1 MDIITGYTG
10 AAHVT
15 AEQDRDINIGIF
27 GKGSCVLRTGQQLNA
42 VVISNNEI
50 RITDGVLIHQGCAAS
65 IKKNTT
71 NSVTIAN
78 GSQGM
83 KRIDLIVA
91 RYTKNTSSKVEAV
104 EIKVIQGTPS
114 ESNPA
119 VPSYTSGDIQGGDL
133 TADMPLYQ
141 VEINGL
147 TIADVKRLF
156 AVRRSAA
163 EFDTEV
169 DSAKSTLSNRET
181 IFINTTAQ
189 GADSD
194 AYKTAT
200 LDLSQLKAGIT
211 YAFALNVVSI
221 VNGEQYSQEVSCKL
235 NEVDMGCNGN
245 YYKLSSTF
253 FGKCQNSDKLYVSAF
268 KNGGSWTGVT
278 IRGIFIPVDV
288 D

>member
-10 AAHVT
+10 KAHVT

-91 RYTKNTSSKVEAV
+91 RYTKNASSKVEAV

-119 VPSYTSGDIQGGDL
+119 VPPYTSGDIQG
-133 TADMPLYQ
+133 DMPLYQ

-156 AVRRSAA
+156 TVRRSAA

-169 DSAKSTLSNRET
+169 DSVKSTLSNRET

-211 YAFALNVVSI
+211 YAFALNVVSAI
-221 VNGEQYSQEVSCKL
+221 NVEQYSQEVSCKL

-278 IRGIFIPVDV
+278 IRGIFIPVD
-288 D
+288 

>member
-1 MDIITGYTG
+1 
-10 AAHVT
+10 
-15 AEQDRDINIGIF
+15 
-27 GKGSCVLRTGQQLNA
+27 
-42 VVISNNEI
+42 
-50 RITDGVLIHQGCAAS
+50 
-65 IKKNTT
+65 
-71 NSVTIAN
+71 
-78 GSQGM
+78 
-83 KRIDLIVA
+83 
-91 RYTKNTSSKVEAV
+91 
-104 EIKVIQGTPS
+104 
-114 ESNPA
+114 
-119 VPSYTSGDIQGGDL
+119 
-133 TADMPLYQ
+133 MPLYQ

-156 AVRRSAA
+156 TVRRSAA

-169 DSAKSTLSNRET
+169 DSVKSTLSNRET

-211 YAFALNVVSI
+211 YAFALNVVSAI
-221 VNGEQYSQEVSCKL
+221 NVEQYSQEVSCKL

-278 IRGIFIPVDV
+278 IRGIFIPVD
-288 D
+288 

>member
-10 AAHVT
+10 SPHVT
-15 AEQDRDINIGIF
+15 AEQDRDVNIGIF
-27 GKGSCVLRTGQQLNA
+27 GAESYVLRTGSQLKA
-42 VVISNNEI
+42 EVSSNNEI
-50 RITDGVLIHQGCAAS
+50 KVRDGVIMHQGCAAS
-65 IKKNTT
+65 IKKNTYD
-71 NSVTIAN
+71 SLTIAN

-83 KRIDLIVA
+83 KRVDLIVA
-91 RYTKNTSSKVEAV
+91 RYSRDQNTKEESLVL
-104 EIKVIQGTPS
+104 KVIQGTPK
-114 ESNPA
+114 ESSPA
-119 VPSYTSGDIQGGDL
+119 VPGYTIGDIQGGDL

-156 AVRRSAA
+156 TVRRSAA

-169 DSAKSTLSNRET
+169 DSVKSTLSNRET

-278 IRGIFIPVDV
+278 IRGIFIPVD
-288 D
+288 

>member
-10 AAHVT
+10 KAHVT

-27 GKGSCVLRTGQQLNA
+27 GKGSCVLQTGQQLNA

-114 ESNPA
+114 ESNPVA
-119 VPSYTSGDIQGGDL
+119 PSYTSGDIQGGDL

-156 AVRRSAA
+156 TVRRSAA

-169 DSAKSTLSNRET
+169 DGVKSTLSNREV
-181 IFINTTAQ
+181 IFINITAQ

-211 YAFALNVVSI
+211 YAFALNVVSTI
-221 VNGEQYSQEVSCKL
+221 NGEQYSQEVSCKL
-235 NEVDMGCNGN
+235 NEVDMGRNGN

-278 IRGIFIPVDV
+278 IRGIFIPAD
-288 D
+288 

>member
-27 GKGSCVLRTGQQLNA
+27 GKGSCVLQTGQQLNA

-50 RITDGVLIHQGCAAS
+50 RITDGVLVHQGCAAS

-91 RYTKNTSSKVEAV
+91 RYTKNASSKVEAV

-119 VPSYTSGDIQGGDL
+119 VPPYTSGDIQGGDL

-156 AVRRSAA
+156 TVRRSAA

-169 DSAKSTLSNRET
+169 DSVKSTLSNRET

-221 VNGEQYSQEVSCKL
+221 VNGEQYSQEVSCK
-235 NEVDMGCNGN
+235 
-245 YYKLSSTF
+245 
-253 FGKCQNSDKLYVSAF
+253 GKCDRS
-268 KNGGSWTGVT
+268 
-278 IRGIFIPVDV
+278 R
-288 D
+288 

>member
-10 AAHVT
+10 KAHVT

-27 GKGSCVLRTGQQLNA
+27 GKGSCVLQTGQQLNA

-104 EIKVIQGTPS
+104 EIKVIHGTPS

-119 VPSYTSGDIQGGDL
+119 VPPYTSGDIQGGDL

-156 AVRRSAA
+156 TVRRSAA

-211 YAFALNVVSI
+211 
-221 VNGEQYSQEVSCKL
+221 
-235 NEVDMGCNGN
+235 
-245 YYKLSSTF
+245 
-253 FGKCQNSDKLYVSAF
+253 
-268 KNGGSWTGVT
+268 
-278 IRGIFIPVDV
+278 
-288 D
+288 

>member
-1 MDIITGYTG
+1 MEIITGYTG
-10 AAHVT
+10 KPHVT

-27 GKGSCVLRTGQQLNA
+27 GKGSCVLQTGQQLNA

-71 NSVTIAN
+71 NPVTIAN

-91 RYTKNTSSKVEAV
+91 RYTKNTRSKVEAI

-156 AVRRSAA
+156 TVRRSAA

-169 DSAKSTLSNRET
+169 DSVKSTLSNRET

-211 YAFALNVVSI
+211 YAFALNVVSTI
-221 VNGEQYSQEVSCKL
+221 NGEQYSQEVSCKL

-253 FGKCQNSDKLYVSAF
+253 FGKCQNSDKMYVSAF

-278 IRGIFIPVDV
+278 IRGIFIPVD
-288 D
+288 